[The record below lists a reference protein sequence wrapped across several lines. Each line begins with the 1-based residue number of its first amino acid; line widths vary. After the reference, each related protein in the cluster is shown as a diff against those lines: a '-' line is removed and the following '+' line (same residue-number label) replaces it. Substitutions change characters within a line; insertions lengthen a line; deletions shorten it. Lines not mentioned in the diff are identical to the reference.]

1 MGNKILVV
9 GSGPSGLIALNE
21 LSKNEKLDVYLID
34 NSNYKSMDKIDKN
47 CIFKNK
53 FIYGNR
59 NSSLNSP
66 IDNQHALFQKN
77 KLPNISKSFGGF
89 SNVWGGTVLPVSN
102 DEQFYYSELGINL
115 EDEYKELENYFFN
128 TSSSIKN
135 EIPNFLETKYSRKA
149 LKKLNLLSLNN
160 LYAEFSDIAFNK
172 NLTKEILTNNEICK
186 FCKSYKWYCSKDPIW
201 SSKKDILKLLKNKNV
216 KYLED
221 TKLVKFNEGAT
232 QVECLLKIKE
242 KTNTK
247 YFSKVILASGPIST
261 SEIVINSGIVD
272 EALLENSDLL
282 SIPIIKVFNFQRNKT
297 SFADLFITFTNNK
310 NNFFIQFYNYSR
322 SLLHLG
328 RDNVPLLKYLN
339 FLPDLFFSCFGGVFL
354 YIDSNL
360 SSKLK
365 ISFNHNLNEFEYLPI
380 NPKNKKLLN
389 KSLKILFNNLKKV
402 KILPF
407 KFMIKNYYFGSSNHL
422 GGQFPHSLIKQPN
435 KTDIYGRLDGL
446 ERVFIVDSSVLP
458 KVNTGPLT
466 FTIMANSKR
475 ICKKILEF

>member
-53 FIYGNR
+53 FLYGNR

-66 IDNQHALFQKN
+66 IDDQHALFQKN

-89 SNVWGGTVLPVSN
+89 SNVWGGTVLPVDN

-115 EDEYKELENYFFN
+115 EDEYKELENHFFN

-201 SSKKDILKLLKNKNV
+201 SSKKDVLKLLNNKNV

-221 TKLVKFNEGAT
+221 TKLVKFNEGARD
-232 QVECLLKIKE
+232 VECLLKIKE

-310 NNFFIQFYNYSR
+310 NNFFIQFYNFSR

-328 RDNVPLLKYLN
+328 RDNVSLLKYLN
-339 FLPDLFFSCFGGVFL
+339 FLPDLFFSCFGGVFV

-365 ISFNHNLNEFEYLPI
+365 ISYNHNLNKFEYLPI